1 MYWNLGT
8 DPYPMLPSELNS
20 NIRCIEIL
28 WYTQH
33 RKLWNSW
40 IVTLD
45 VLKFVLVVLILMI
58 FLCWIVTLDVLKSLS
73 DLYQQT
79 NDNCWIVTLDV
90 LKYLDED
97 VLIPYENVE

>member
-1 MYWNLGT
+1 M
-8 DPYPMLPSELNS
+8 NS
-20 NIRCIEIL
+20 NIRCIEIQFGL
-28 WYTQH
+28 QVMFA
-33 RKLWNSW
+33 LN
-40 IVTLD
+40 
-45 VLKFVLVVLILMI
+45 
-58 FLCWIVTLDVLKSLS
+58 CWIVTLDVLKSLS

>member
-1 MYWNLGT
+1 MYWNF
-8 DPYPMLPSELNS
+8 
-20 NIRCIEIL
+20 
-28 WYTQH
+28 
-33 RKLWNSW
+33 
-40 IVTLD
+40 VTGS
-45 VLKFVLVVLILMI
+45 I
-58 FLCWIVTLDVLKSLS
+58 FSTKTCWIVTLDVLKSLS